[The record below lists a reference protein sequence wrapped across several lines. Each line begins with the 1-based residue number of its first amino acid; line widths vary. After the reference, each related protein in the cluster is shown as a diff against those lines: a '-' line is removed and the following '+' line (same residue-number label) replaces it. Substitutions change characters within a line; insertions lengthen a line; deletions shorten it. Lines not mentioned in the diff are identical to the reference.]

1 MVGGS
6 PAPSLTWSNSISDSK
21 FDVTVDKIE
30 SLAGKDGGIKS
41 MVTYTTEA
49 KFHQQYFTCN
59 VKQVI
64 LSSFSKSSLSQMI
77 NFLHKLLILILFLLI
92 SFALSL
98 SRIRLSESNHSTNFN
113 SENMF

>member
-64 LSSFSKSSLSQMI
+64 LNSFSEISS
-77 NFLHKLLILILFLLI
+77 KRTI
-92 SFALSL
+92 SFLTH
-98 SRIRLSESNHSTNFN
+98 INN
-113 SENMF
+113 

>member
-59 VKQVI
+59 VKQVTLNLFFESCLKRI
-64 LSSFSKSSLSQMI
+64 ISFLTHVNNSNLD
-77 NFLHKLLILILFLLI
+77 LLIFLR
-92 SFALSL
+92 FKP
-98 SRIRLSESNHSTNFN
+98 
-113 SENMF
+113 